1 METHLITHPS
11 GISASVSALGAT
23 LRTLC
28 VPDRDGEAGN
38 ILVGFESPEEWLANK
53 PFFGATVGRY
63 ANRIAHGKFHIGGE
77 QYTLSKNEGEHHLH
91 GGVRGFDKAVWKTEA
106 VGADSVKFSHLSP
119 DGDEGSPGNLQVTV
133 EYTLG
138 VRSLTWKATA
148 TTDRT
153 TPVNLTNHAYFN
165 LSGTPA
171 ASVLGHL
178 LRIDA
183 AKYLPVDATLI
194 PTGERKDVVGTAF
207 DFTAPT
213 SIGENLAKLD
223 GSFDHNFI
231 LNDPGKWHTVAVLRD
246 PASGRSMELSSD
258 QPGLQFY
265 LASTFGQPH
274 SALCL
279 ESQHFPDAP
288 NRPDFPSSFLHP
300 GEIYSHTIQLYFPEP
315 E

>member
-1 METHLITHPS
+1 MKSHIITHPS
-11 GISASVSALGAT
+11 GVSATVSAHGAT
-23 LRTLC
+23 LRSLC
-28 VPDRDGEAGN
+28 VPDRDGESEN
-38 ILVGFESPEEWLANK
+38 ILVGFDSPEHWLVNK

-77 QYTLSKNEGEHHLH
+77 EYTLSKNTGEHHLH
-91 GGVRGFDKAVWKTEA
+91 GGVRGFDKVVWKTEA
-106 VGADSVKFSHLSP
+106 AGAHSVKFSHQSP
-119 DGDEGSPGNLQVTV
+119 DGDEGYPGNLHVTV

-138 VRSLTWKATA
+138 PRSLTWKATA

-165 LSGTPA
+165 LSGNPST
-171 ASVLGHL
+171 SVLGHI

-194 PTGERKDVVGTAF
+194 PTGERKDVAGTPF
-207 DFTAPT
+207 DFTSPA
-213 SIGENLAKLD
+213 SIGENLAKFE

-231 LNDPGKWHTVAVLRD
+231 LNDPGKLRTAAVLRD
-246 PASGRSMELSSD
+246 PASGRCMELSSD

-265 LASTFGQPH
+265 LASTFGHPH

-279 ESQHFPDAP
+279 EPQKFPDAP
-288 NRPDFPSSFLHP
+288 NRPDFPSPFLHP